1 MCSTWNMSDEFERHL
16 NDAAKI
22 LSISIDSH
30 QSRQFQEYS
39 RTLDQWNRAT
49 NLTAIEDPGEVAVK
63 HFIDSIMP
71 LKFGLPLDGASI
83 LDVGSG
89 AGFPSIPLKIMKPTL
104 SLTLLEPNSKKR
116 SFLLYIIGM
125 LRLEDT
131 TVHGLTLKD
140 FVAQDHDHHD
150 CAVIRAVKF
159 SLVGGDLREALN
171 DGGTVLA
178 YRSSAM
184 VSSDI
189 PGGFMKQHEW
199 SYSLPFGHGPRF
211 LTELGR
217 FDANVPRGTGKCT

>member
-1 MCSTWNMSDEFERHL
+1 MFDVFEQHL
-16 NDAAKI
+16 NDAAKL
-22 LSISIDSH
+22 LSISIDSQ
-30 QSRQFQEYS
+30 QSRQFLDYS

-71 LKFGLPLDGASI
+71 LKFGLPIDRASV

-125 LRLEDT
+125 LRLEEIA
-131 TVHGLTLKD
+131 VHGLTLKE
-140 FVAQDHDHHD
+140 FVAQDHDRHD
-150 CAVIRAVKF
+150 CAVIRAVNF
-159 SLVGGDLREALN
+159 SLVGRDLREALN
-171 DGGTVLA
+171 DGGTVLS

-189 PGGFMKQHEW
+189 PGGFMKKHEW
-199 SYSLPFGHGPRF
+199 SYSLPFGHGTRV
-211 LTELGR
+211 LTELGPL
-217 FDANVPRGTGKCT
+217 DANVPRGTGKYS